1 MANITI
7 ALDPGVLQRARR
19 KATGQGTSVNALIT
33 QYLTLYAE
41 SDPTGDA
48 LAGFLDLADRFDSGS
63 GPAGRQWSREEL
75 YDRSRLR

>member
-7 ALDPGVLQRARR
+7 ALDSSLLQRARR
-19 KATGQGTSVNALIT
+19 KATGQGTSVNALIAE
-33 QYLTLYAE
+33 YLALYAD

-48 LAGFLDLADRFDSGS
+48 LAGFLDLADRSDGGS